1 MSIISIGLNIL
12 LAVLL
17 GAALFMGWRLN
28 NRLNVLRDSQEGFAR
43 AVGELN
49 AAAQRAERGLAELR
63 AASDEASEVLLRALA
78 EGLSLLRGVDTGE
91 ADAVLDLVGVEHGQG
106 VAVGDAD
113 DAAFEEIGGGGRGG
127 EKQEEQAQRKRPTL
141 QKSRR
146 EHGEAPNPP
155 Q

>member
-1 MSIISIGLNIL
+1 MPADLDRV
-12 LAVLL
+12 A
-17 GAALFMGWRLN
+17 
-28 NRLNVLRDSQEGFAR
+28 EG
-43 AVGELN
+43 
-49 AAAQRAERGLAELR
+49 
-63 AASDEASEVLLRALA
+63 EASEVLLRARA
-78 EGLSLLRGVDTGE
+78 EGLAALRGVDAGE
-91 ADAVLDLVGVEHGQG
+91 AHPVLDLVAVEHGQG

-113 DAAFEEIGGGGRGG
+113 NAAFEEIGGGGRGG